1 MLKRSLVLL
10 SILTL
15 TFLGFAIKVQA
26 ETEREANTYFEK
38 GNVHFKK
45 GEYNQAIINYK
56 KAIKINPQLAEANY
70 NIGVSYLNKGKD
82 WYNLATKWLK
92 SALELTPDLAV
103 AHYNLGFISLKQ
115 GKIKK
120 ALTFFEKA
128 KELDP
133 LDSATNKGIQECER
147 LLSEEKKE
155 QMLTRKTAP
164 PDKAKQKTDLPV
176 PDRPQ
181 TGLPVPDRPQ
191 TGLPVPDRP
200 QTGKKVAKRVEKK
213 PKVSIKKR
221 PVEVDKL
228 KSKVLPDKLV
238 VAPFRVRV
246 HAVMCKDVE
255 MRKPVEVT
263 KTFSSTDEKVCLF
276 LDLRGVQGEH
286 NLEIKWFNPKGGLY
300 PTFSYPFNSRGS
312 KYRFWAEIDIK
323 GRPAANLKGMWKV
336 RANLDGEELGSY
348 RFTIK

>member
-1 MLKRSLVLL
+1 MDCGLKKGGSLMLKRSLVLL

-26 ETEREANTYFEK
+26 ETEMGANTYFEK

-191 TGLPVPDRP
+191 TG
-200 QTGKKVAKRVEKK
+200 KKVAKRVEKK

-246 HAVMCKDVE
+246 HAE
-255 MRKPVEVT
+255 SINIT
-263 KTFSSTDEKVCLF
+263 
-276 LDLRGVQGEH
+276 
-286 NLEIKWFNPKGGLY
+286 N
-300 PTFSYPFNSRGS
+300 
-312 KYRFWAEIDIK
+312 
-323 GRPAANLKGMWKV
+323 
-336 RANLDGEELGSY
+336 
-348 RFTIK
+348 

>member
-15 TFLGFAIKVQA
+15 TFLGFTIKVPA
-26 ETEREANTYFEK
+26 ETEMGANTYFEK

-45 GEYNQAIINYK
+45 GEHNQAIINYK

-82 WYNLATKWLK
+82 WYDIATKWLK

-120 ALTFFEKA
+120 ALTSFEKA

-133 LDSATNKGIQECER
+133 LDPATDKGIQECKR
-147 LLSEEKKE
+147 LLSKEKKE
-155 QMLTRKTAP
+155 QMLARKSS
-164 PDKAKQKTDLPV
+164 LPTKV
-176 PDRPQ
+176 KPQ
-181 TGLPVPDRPQ
+181 TD
-191 TGLPVPDRP
+191 LPVPDRP

-213 PKVSIKKR
+213 PEVTIKKR
-221 PVEVDKL
+221 PVEADKL
-228 KSKVLPDKLV
+228 KLKVLPNKLV

-246 HAVMCKDVE
+246 HAVMCRDVE
-255 MRKPVEVT
+255 IRKPVEAT
-263 KTFSSTDEKVCLF
+263 KTFSSTDEKACLF

-286 NLEIKWFNPKGGLY
+286 NLEIKWYNPKGGLY
-300 PTFSYPFNSRGS
+300 STFSYPFNSQVSR
-312 KYRFWAEIDIK
+312 YRLWAEIDIK

-336 RANLDGEELGSY
+336 TANLDGEELGSY
-348 RFTIK
+348 RFTIR